1 MQKYPGKKKVLSLG
15 GLLMVILL
23 CVSGFLCFF
32 TNYIDKILY
41 DERLGQMSEVTKQL
55 FSGLNDVVENN
66 WEGASV
72 QRNTLQAA
80 SPTTLNDLYGF
91 MEKQEVISE
100 MQAKDISLIAVDST
114 GKYYKSDGPH
124 GLMREIKY
132 LDSVPRMVNYVS
144 NTMTSGESSMVYL
157 YELDTPVTVQDDNQK
172 DVTIIYY
179 GTMQNMK
186 RLNKYFNCSAYNNEN
201 SVYVLDEDGMKLFNS
216 SAVEL
221 VHGYNIYNVLK
232 QMKYYHN
239 QDFDKTLKQLEE
251 TGSAYSSAVLDG
263 VEYYYAIANL
273 DYAEWTILFMVPAS
287 CVAVNT
293 VRLTKT
299 VMIIVLGFATIMVIV
314 LVAVVSTMIHI
325 QQKKVLDLERENNH
339 KLAEALDMAREAN
352 RSKSTFLANMSH
364 DIRTPMNAIIGITA
378 LIEHDVDNAAKVK
391 EYAKKIEIS
400 SQHLLGLIND
410 VLDMSKIESG
420 KTTLNFVDFS
430 ISEML
435 RRIEILFRPQTDAK
449 NQTLLITKEH
459 IHHEWLNGD
468 SVRLM
473 QVFNN
478 LMSNA
483 IKYTKEGGRIQFF
496 AEECQTNSS
505 VYAKFRFVVKD
516 NGIGMS
522 EEFQDKIFDS
532 FTREENS
539 VTNKIQGTGL
549 GMAISKNLIQA
560 MGGTIEVKSEKG
572 KGSCFEVIVDIKIAE
587 NKEVYQPEQ
596 IADEK
601 QDETILNG
609 MCFLCAED
617 NELNAEI
624 LKELLDIEGAK
635 CQICENGEKV
645 VEAFEKSQ
653 PGEYDMILM
662 DIQMPVMNG
671 YEATKA
677 IRNSKH
683 PMAKT
688 IPIIAMT
695 ANAFSEDIQQSF
707 SAGMN
712 AHVSKPVEMKVLGK
726 AIQNI
731 KAGRGGVDFSLKTAI
746 INDD

>member
-1 MQKYPGKKKVLSLG
+1 
-15 GLLMVILL
+15 MVILL

-55 FSGLNDVVENN
+55 FSGLNDAVGNN
-66 WEGASV
+66 WERAGI
-72 QRNTLQAA
+72 QKNTLQAA
-80 SPTTLNDLYGF
+80 SLGTINDLYDF

-100 MQAKDISLIAVDST
+100 MQANDMSLIAVDST

-132 LDSVPRMVNYVS
+132 LESAPRQVNYVS
-144 NTMTSGESSMVYL
+144 NTMTSSESSMVYL

-172 DVTIIYY
+172 DITIIYY

-221 VHGYNIYNVLK
+221 VHGYNIYSVLK

-430 ISEML
+430 ISEIL
-435 RRIEILFRPQTDAK
+435 RRIEILFRPQTDTK

-483 IKYTKEGGRIQFF
+483 IKYTQEGGKIQFF

-505 VYAKFRFVVKD
+505 VYAKFRFIVKD

-539 VTNKIQGTGL
+539 VINKIQGTGL

-572 KGSCFEVIVDIKIAE
+572 KGSCFEVIVDFKIAE

-596 IADEK
+596 IEDEK

-731 KAGRGGVDFSLKTAI
+731 KAGRGG
-746 INDD
+746 

>member
-1 MQKYPGKKKVLSLG
+1 
-15 GLLMVILL
+15 MVILL

-55 FSGLNDVVENN
+55 FSGLNDAVGNN
-66 WEGASV
+66 WERAGI
-72 QRNTLQAA
+72 QKNTLQAA
-80 SPTTLNDLYGF
+80 SLGTINDLYDF

-100 MQAKDISLIAVDST
+100 MQANDMSLIAVDST

-132 LDSVPRMVNYVS
+132 LESAPRQVNYVS
-144 NTMTSGESSMVYL
+144 NTMTSSESSMVYL

-172 DVTIIYY
+172 DITIIYY

-216 SAVEL
+216 STVEL
-221 VHGYNIYNVLK
+221 VHGYNIYSVLK

-299 VMIIVLGFATIMVIV
+299 VMVIVLSFAMIMVIV

-391 EYAKKIEIS
+391 EYAKKIEVS

-483 IKYTKEGGRIQFF
+483 IKYTQEGGKIQFF

-505 VYAKFRFVVKD
+505 VYAKFRFIVKD

-539 VTNKIQGTGL
+539 VINKIQGTGL

-572 KGSCFEVIVDIKIAE
+572 KGSCFEVIVDFKIAE

-596 IADEK
+596 IEDEK

-695 ANAFSEDIQQSF
+695 ANAFSEDIQKSF

-731 KAGRGGVDFSLKTAI
+731 KAGRGGLTSL
-746 INDD
+746 

>member
-1 MQKYPGKKKVLSLG
+1 
-15 GLLMVILL
+15 MVILL
-23 CVSGFLCFF
+23 CMSGFLCFF

-55 FSGLNDVVENN
+55 FSGLNDAVGNN
-66 WEGASV
+66 WERAGI
-72 QRNTLQAA
+72 QKNTLQAA
-80 SPTTLNDLYGF
+80 SLGTINDLYDF

-100 MQAKDISLIAVDST
+100 MQANDMSLIAVDST

-132 LDSVPRMVNYVS
+132 LESAPRQVNYVS
-144 NTMTSGESSMVYL
+144 NTMTSSESSMVYL

-172 DVTIIYY
+172 DITIIYY

-216 SAVEL
+216 STVEL
-221 VHGYNIYNVLK
+221 VHGYNIYSVLK

-239 QDFDKTLKQLEE
+239 QDFDKTLKQLQE

-391 EYAKKIEIS
+391 EYAKKIEVS

-483 IKYTKEGGRIQFF
+483 IKYTKEGGKIQFF

-505 VYAKFRFVVKD
+505 VYAKFRFIVKD

-539 VTNKIQGTGL
+539 VINKIQGTGL

-572 KGSCFEVIVDIKIAE
+572 KGSCFEVIVDFKIAE

-596 IADEK
+596 IEDEK

-726 AIQNI
+726 AIQNV
-731 KAGRGGVDFSLKTAI
+731 KAGRGGLTSL
-746 INDD
+746 

>member
-1 MQKYPGKKKVLSLG
+1 
-15 GLLMVILL
+15 MVILL

-55 FSGLNDVVENN
+55 FSGLNDAVGNN
-66 WEGASV
+66 WERAGI
-72 QRNTLQAA
+72 QKNTLQAA
-80 SPTTLNDLYGF
+80 SLGTINDLYDF

-100 MQAKDISLIAVDST
+100 MQANDMSLIAVDST

-132 LDSVPRMVNYVS
+132 LESAPRQVNYVS
-144 NTMTSGESSMVYL
+144 NTMTSSESSMVYL

-172 DVTIIYY
+172 DITIIYY

-216 SAVEL
+216 STVEL
-221 VHGYNIYNVLK
+221 VHGYNIYSVLK

-239 QDFDKTLKQLEE
+239 QDFNKTLKQLEE

-391 EYAKKIEIS
+391 EYAKKIEVS

-483 IKYTKEGGRIQFF
+483 IKYTKEGGKIQFF

-505 VYAKFRFVVKD
+505 VYAKFRFIVKD

-539 VTNKIQGTGL
+539 VINKIQGTGL

-572 KGSCFEVIVDIKIAE
+572 KGSCFEVIVDFKIAE

-596 IADEK
+596 IEDEK

-695 ANAFSEDIQQSF
+695 ANAFSEDIQKSF

-731 KAGRGGVDFSLKTAI
+731 KAGRGGG
-746 INDD
+746 

>member
-1 MQKYPGKKKVLSLG
+1 
-15 GLLMVILL
+15 MVILL

-55 FSGLNDVVENN
+55 FSGLNDAVGNN
-66 WEGASV
+66 WERAGI
-72 QRNTLQAA
+72 QKNTLQAA
-80 SPTTLNDLYGF
+80 SLGTINDLYDF

-100 MQAKDISLIAVDST
+100 MQANDMSLIAVDST

-132 LDSVPRMVNYVS
+132 LESAPRQVNYVS
-144 NTMTSGESSMVYL
+144 NTMTSSESSMVYL

-172 DVTIIYY
+172 DITIIYY

-221 VHGYNIYNVLK
+221 VHGYNIYSVLK

-239 QDFDKTLKQLEE
+239 QDFDKTLKQLQE

-391 EYAKKIEIS
+391 EYAKKIEVS

-483 IKYTKEGGRIQFF
+483 IKYTQEGGKIQFF

-505 VYAKFRFVVKD
+505 VYAKFRFIVKD

-539 VTNKIQGTGL
+539 VINKIQGTGL

-572 KGSCFEVIVDIKIAE
+572 KGSCFEVIVDFKIAE

-596 IADEK
+596 IEDEK

-695 ANAFSEDIQQSF
+695 ANAFSEDIQRSF

-731 KAGRGGVDFSLKTAI
+731 KAGRGGLTSL
-746 INDD
+746 

>member
-1 MQKYPGKKKVLSLG
+1 
-15 GLLMVILL
+15 MVILL

-55 FSGLNDVVENN
+55 FAGLNDAVGNN
-66 WEGASV
+66 WERAGI
-72 QRNTLQAA
+72 QKNTLQAA
-80 SPTTLNDLYGF
+80 SLGTINDLYDF
-91 MEKQEVISE
+91 MEMQEVISE

-132 LDSVPRMVNYVS
+132 LESAPRQVNYVS
-144 NTMTSGESSMVYL
+144 NTMTSSESSMVYL

-172 DVTIIYY
+172 DITIIYY

-216 SAVEL
+216 STVEL
-221 VHGYNIYNVLK
+221 VHGYNIYSVLK

-239 QDFDKTLKQLEE
+239 QDFNKTLKQLEE

-430 ISEML
+430 ISEIL

-449 NQTLLITKEH
+449 NQTLLIKKEH

-483 IKYTKEGGRIQFF
+483 IKYTQEGGKIQFF

-505 VYAKFRFVVKD
+505 VYAKFRFIVKD

-539 VTNKIQGTGL
+539 VINKIQGTGL

-572 KGSCFEVIVDIKIAE
+572 KGSCFEVIVDFKIAE

-596 IADEK
+596 IEDEK

-695 ANAFSEDIQQSF
+695 ANAFSEDIQKSF

-731 KAGRGGVDFSLKTAI
+731 KAGWGGLTSL
-746 INDD
+746 

>member
-1 MQKYPGKKKVLSLG
+1 
-15 GLLMVILL
+15 MVILL

-55 FSGLNDVVENN
+55 FSGLNDAVGNN
-66 WEGASV
+66 WERAGI
-72 QRNTLQAA
+72 QKNTLQAA
-80 SPTTLNDLYGF
+80 SLGTINDLYDF

-100 MQAKDISLIAVDST
+100 MQANDMSLIAVDST

-132 LDSVPRMVNYVS
+132 LESAPRQVNYVS
-144 NTMTSGESSMVYL
+144 NTMTSSESSMVYL
-157 YELDTPVTVQDDNQK
+157 YELDIPVTVQDDNQK
-172 DVTIIYY
+172 DITIIYY

-216 SAVEL
+216 STVEL
-221 VHGYNIYNVLK
+221 VHGYNIYSVLK

-239 QDFDKTLKQLEE
+239 QDFNKTLKQLEE

-299 VMIIVLGFATIMVIV
+299 VMVIVLSFAMIMAIV

-391 EYAKKIEIS
+391 EYAKKIEVS

-483 IKYTKEGGRIQFF
+483 IKYTKEGGKIQFF

-505 VYAKFRFVVKD
+505 VYAKFRFIVKD

-539 VTNKIQGTGL
+539 VINKIQGTGL

-572 KGSCFEVIVDIKIAE
+572 KGSCFEVIVDFKIAE

-596 IADEK
+596 IEDEK

-731 KAGRGGVDFSLKTAI
+731 KAGRGGVDFSLKTVI
-746 INDD
+746 INGD

>member
-726 AIQNI
+726 AIQHI
-731 KAGRGGVDFSLKTAI
+731 KAGRGGLTSL
-746 INDD
+746 

>member
-1 MQKYPGKKKVLSLG
+1 
-15 GLLMVILL
+15 MVILL

-221 VHGYNIYNVLK
+221 VHGYNIYSVLK

-239 QDFDKTLKQLEE
+239 QDFDKTLKQLQE

-391 EYAKKIEIS
+391 EYAKKIEVS

-483 IKYTKEGGRIQFF
+483 IKYTQEGGKIQFF

-505 VYAKFRFVVKD
+505 VYAKFRFIVKD

-522 EEFQDKIFDS
+522 EEFQNKIFDS

-539 VTNKIQGTGL
+539 VINKIQGTGL

-572 KGSCFEVIVDIKIAE
+572 KGSCFEVIVDFKIAE

-596 IADEK
+596 IEDEK

-731 KAGRGGVDFSLKTAI
+731 KAGRGGVDFSLKTVI

>member
-1 MQKYPGKKKVLSLG
+1 
-15 GLLMVILL
+15 MVILL

-55 FSGLNDVVENN
+55 FSGLNDAVGNN
-66 WEGASV
+66 WERAGI
-72 QRNTLQAA
+72 QKNTLQAA
-80 SPTTLNDLYGF
+80 SLGTINDLYDF

-100 MQAKDISLIAVDST
+100 MQANDMSLIAVDST

-132 LDSVPRMVNYVS
+132 LESAPRQVNYVS
-144 NTMTSGESSMVYL
+144 NTMTSSESSMVYL

-172 DVTIIYY
+172 DITIIYY

-216 SAVEL
+216 STVEL

-391 EYAKKIEIS
+391 EYAKKIEVS

-483 IKYTKEGGRIQFF
+483 IKYTQEGGKIQFF

-505 VYAKFRFVVKD
+505 VYAKFRFIVKD

-539 VTNKIQGTGL
+539 VINKIQGTGL

-572 KGSCFEVIVDIKIAE
+572 KGSCFEVIVDFKIAE

-596 IADEK
+596 IEDEK

-695 ANAFSEDIQQSF
+695 ANAFSEDIQKSF

-731 KAGRGGVDFSLKTAI
+731 KAGRGG
-746 INDD
+746 

>member
-1 MQKYPGKKKVLSLG
+1 
-15 GLLMVILL
+15 MVILL

-55 FSGLNDVVENN
+55 FSGLNDVVVSN
-66 WEGASV
+66 WEGASI
-72 QRNTLQAA
+72 QRNILQAA
-80 SPTTLNDLYGF
+80 SLGTINDLYDF

-100 MQAKDISLIAVDST
+100 MQANDMSLIAVDST

-132 LDSVPRMVNYVS
+132 LESAPRQVNYVS
-144 NTMTSGESSMVYL
+144 NTMTSSESSMVYL

-172 DVTIIYY
+172 DITIIYY

-216 SAVEL
+216 STVEL
-221 VHGYNIYNVLK
+221 VHGYNIYSVLK

-239 QDFDKTLKQLEE
+239 QDFNKTLKQLEE

-391 EYAKKIEIS
+391 EYAKKIEVS

-483 IKYTKEGGRIQFF
+483 IKYTQEGGKIQFF

-505 VYAKFRFVVKD
+505 VYAKFRFIVKD

-539 VTNKIQGTGL
+539 VINKIQGTGL

-572 KGSCFEVIVDIKIAE
+572 KGSCFEVIVDFKIAE

-596 IADEK
+596 IEDEK

-731 KAGRGGVDFSLKTAI
+731 KAGRGGVDFSLKPVI

>member
-1 MQKYPGKKKVLSLG
+1 
-15 GLLMVILL
+15 MVILL

-55 FSGLNDVVENN
+55 FSGLNDAVGNN
-66 WEGASV
+66 WERAGI
-72 QRNTLQAA
+72 QKNTLQAA
-80 SPTTLNDLYGF
+80 SLGTINDLYDF

-100 MQAKDISLIAVDST
+100 MQANDMSLIAVDST

-132 LDSVPRMVNYVS
+132 LESAPRQVNYVS
-144 NTMTSGESSMVYL
+144 NTMTSSESSMVYL

-172 DVTIIYY
+172 DITIIYY

-216 SAVEL
+216 STVEL
-221 VHGYNIYNVLK
+221 VHGYNIYSVLK

-299 VMIIVLGFATIMVIV
+299 VMVIVLGFAMIMAIV

-391 EYAKKIEIS
+391 EYAKKIEVS

-483 IKYTKEGGRIQFF
+483 IKYTQEGGKIQFF

-505 VYAKFRFVVKD
+505 VYAKFRFIVKD

-539 VTNKIQGTGL
+539 VINKIQGTGL

-572 KGSCFEVIVDIKIAE
+572 KGSCFEVIVDFKIAE

-596 IADEK
+596 IEDEK

-731 KAGRGGVDFSLKTAI
+731 KAGRGGVDFSLKTVI

>member
-1 MQKYPGKKKVLSLG
+1 
-15 GLLMVILL
+15 MVILL

-221 VHGYNIYNVLK
+221 VHGYNIYSVLK

-339 KLAEALDMAREAN
+339 KLAETLDMAREAN

-391 EYAKKIEIS
+391 EYAKKIEVS

-483 IKYTKEGGRIQFF
+483 IKYTQEGGKIQFF

-505 VYAKFRFVVKD
+505 VYAKFRFIVKD

-539 VTNKIQGTGL
+539 VINKIQGTGL

-572 KGSCFEVIVDIKIAE
+572 KGSCFEVIVDFKIAE

-596 IADEK
+596 IEDEK

-683 PMAKT
+683 QMAKT

-712 AHVSKPVEMKVLGK
+712 AHVSKPVEMKVIGK

-731 KAGRGGVDFSLKTAI
+731 KAGRGGLTSL
-746 INDD
+746 

>member
-1 MQKYPGKKKVLSLG
+1 
-15 GLLMVILL
+15 MVILL

-55 FSGLNDVVENN
+55 FAGLNDAVGNN
-66 WEGASV
+66 WERAGI
-72 QRNTLQAA
+72 QKNTLQAA
-80 SPTTLNDLYGF
+80 SLGTINDLYDF

-132 LDSVPRMVNYVS
+132 IESAPSQVSYVS
-144 NTMTSGESSMVYL
+144 NTMTSSESSMVYL
-157 YELDTPVTVQDDNQK
+157 YELDAPVTVQDDNQK

-221 VHGYNIYNVLK
+221 VHGYNIYSVLK

-239 QDFDKTLKQLEE
+239 QDFDKTLKQLQE

-299 VMIIVLGFATIMVIV
+299 VMIIVLGFAMIMAIV
-314 LVAVVSTMIHI
+314 LVVVVSTMIHI

-391 EYAKKIEIS
+391 EYAKKIEVS

-435 RRIEILFRPQTDAK
+435 RKIEILFRPQTDAK
-449 NQTLLITKEH
+449 HQMLLITKEH

-483 IKYTKEGGRIQFF
+483 IKYTKEGGKIQFF

-505 VYAKFRFVVKD
+505 VYAKFRFAVKD

-572 KGSCFEVIVDIKIAE
+572 KGSCFEVIVDLKIAE

-695 ANAFSEDIQQSF
+695 ANAFSEDIQRSF

-731 KAGRGGVDFSLKTAI
+731 KAGRGGLTSL
-746 INDD
+746 

>member
-1 MQKYPGKKKVLSLG
+1 
-15 GLLMVILL
+15 MVILL

-55 FSGLNDVVENN
+55 FAGLNDAVGNN
-66 WEGASV
+66 WERASV

-132 LDSVPRMVNYVS
+132 IESAPSQVSYVS

-221 VHGYNIYNVLK
+221 VHGYNIYSVLK

-325 QQKKVLDLERENNH
+325 QQKKVLDMERENNH

-391 EYAKKIEIS
+391 EYAKKIEVS

-473 QVFNN
+473 QIFNN

-483 IKYTKEGGRIQFF
+483 IKYTQEGGKIQFF

-505 VYAKFRFVVKD
+505 VYAKFRFIVKD

-539 VTNKIQGTGL
+539 VINKIQGTGL

-572 KGSCFEVIVDIKIAE
+572 KGSCFEVIVDFKIAE

-596 IADEK
+596 IEDEK

-671 YEATKA
+671 YEATKT

-731 KAGRGGVDFSLKTAI
+731 KAGRGGVDFSLKTVI

>member
-1 MQKYPGKKKVLSLG
+1 
-15 GLLMVILL
+15 MVILL

-55 FSGLNDVVENN
+55 FSGLNDAVGNN
-66 WEGASV
+66 WERAGI
-72 QRNTLQAA
+72 QKNTLQAA
-80 SPTTLNDLYGF
+80 SLGTINDLYDF

-100 MQAKDISLIAVDST
+100 MQANDMSLIAVDST

-132 LDSVPRMVNYVS
+132 LESAPRQVNYVS
-144 NTMTSGESSMVYL
+144 NTMTSSESSMVYL

-172 DVTIIYY
+172 DITIIYY

-216 SAVEL
+216 STVEL
-221 VHGYNIYNVLK
+221 VHGYNIYSVLK

-239 QDFDKTLKQLEE
+239 QDFNKTLKQLEE

-299 VMIIVLGFATIMVIV
+299 VMVIVLSFAMIMAIV

-391 EYAKKIEIS
+391 EYAKKIEVS

-483 IKYTKEGGRIQFF
+483 IKYTKEGGKIQFF

-505 VYAKFRFVVKD
+505 VYAKFSFIVKD

-539 VTNKIQGTGL
+539 VINKIQGTGL

-572 KGSCFEVIVDIKIAE
+572 KGSCFEVIVDFKIAE

-596 IADEK
+596 IEDEK

-635 CQICENGEKV
+635 CQIFENGEKV

-695 ANAFSEDIQQSF
+695 ANAFSEDIQRSF

-731 KAGRGGVDFSLKTAI
+731 KAGRGG
-746 INDD
+746 

>member
-1 MQKYPGKKKVLSLG
+1 
-15 GLLMVILL
+15 MVILL

-55 FSGLNDVVENN
+55 FSGLNDAVGNN
-66 WEGASV
+66 WERAGI
-72 QRNTLQAA
+72 QKNTLQAA
-80 SPTTLNDLYGF
+80 SLGTINDLYDF

-100 MQAKDISLIAVDST
+100 MQANDMSLIAVDST

-132 LDSVPRMVNYVS
+132 LESAPRQVNYVS
-144 NTMTSGESSMVYL
+144 NTMTSSESSMVYL

-172 DVTIIYY
+172 DITIIYY

-216 SAVEL
+216 STVEL
-221 VHGYNIYNVLK
+221 VHGYNIYSVLK

-239 QDFDKTLKQLEE
+239 QDFNKTLKQLEE

-299 VMIIVLGFATIMVIV
+299 VMVIVLSFAMIMAIV

-391 EYAKKIEIS
+391 EYAKKIEVS

-483 IKYTKEGGRIQFF
+483 IKYTQEGGKIQFF

-505 VYAKFRFVVKD
+505 VYAKFRFIVKD

-539 VTNKIQGTGL
+539 VINKIQGTGL

-572 KGSCFEVIVDIKIAE
+572 KGSCFEVIVDFKIVE

-596 IADEK
+596 IEDEK

-695 ANAFSEDIQQSF
+695 ANAFSEDIQKSF

-731 KAGRGGVDFSLKTAI
+731 KAGRGGLTSL
-746 INDD
+746 

>member
-1 MQKYPGKKKVLSLG
+1 
-15 GLLMVILL
+15 MVILL

-55 FSGLNDVVENN
+55 FSGLNDAVGNN
-66 WEGASV
+66 WERAGI
-72 QRNTLQAA
+72 QKNTLQAA
-80 SPTTLNDLYGF
+80 SLGTINDLYDF

-100 MQAKDISLIAVDST
+100 MQANDMSLIAVDST

-132 LDSVPRMVNYVS
+132 LESAPRQVNYVS
-144 NTMTSGESSMVYL
+144 NTMTSSESSMVYL

-172 DVTIIYY
+172 DITIIYY

-216 SAVEL
+216 STVEL
-221 VHGYNIYNVLK
+221 VHGYNIYSVLK

-239 QDFDKTLKQLEE
+239 QDFNKTLKQLEE

-299 VMIIVLGFATIMVIV
+299 VMVIVLSFAMIMAIV

-391 EYAKKIEIS
+391 EYAKKIEVS

-483 IKYTKEGGRIQFF
+483 IKYTQEGGKIQFF

-505 VYAKFRFVVKD
+505 VYAKFRFIVKD

-539 VTNKIQGTGL
+539 VINKIQGTGL

-572 KGSCFEVIVDIKIAE
+572 KGSCFEVIVDFKIAE

-596 IADEK
+596 IEDEK

-695 ANAFSEDIQQSF
+695 ANAFSEDIQKSF

-731 KAGRGGVDFSLKTAI
+731 KAGRGG
-746 INDD
+746 

>member
-731 KAGRGGVDFSLKTAI
+731 KAGRGGLTSL
-746 INDD
+746 

>member
-1 MQKYPGKKKVLSLG
+1 
-15 GLLMVILL
+15 MVILL

-55 FSGLNDVVENN
+55 FSGLNDAVGNN
-66 WEGASV
+66 WERAGI
-72 QRNTLQAA
+72 QKNTLQAA
-80 SPTTLNDLYGF
+80 SLGTINDLYDF

-100 MQAKDISLIAVDST
+100 MQANDMSLIAVDST

-132 LDSVPRMVNYVS
+132 LESAPRQVNYVS
-144 NTMTSGESSMVYL
+144 NTMTSSESSMVYL

-172 DVTIIYY
+172 DITIIYY

-216 SAVEL
+216 STVEL
-221 VHGYNIYNVLK
+221 VHGYNIYSVLK

-239 QDFDKTLKQLEE
+239 QDFNKTLKQLEE

-391 EYAKKIEIS
+391 EYAKKIEVS

-483 IKYTKEGGRIQFF
+483 IKYTQEGGKIQFF

-505 VYAKFRFVVKD
+505 VYAKFRFIVKD

-539 VTNKIQGTGL
+539 VINKIQGTGL

-572 KGSCFEVIVDIKIAE
+572 KGSCFEVIVDFKIAE

-596 IADEK
+596 IEDEK

-695 ANAFSEDIQQSF
+695 ANAFSEDIQRSF

-731 KAGRGGVDFSLKTAI
+731 KAGRGGLTSL
-746 INDD
+746 

>member
-1 MQKYPGKKKVLSLG
+1 
-15 GLLMVILL
+15 MVILL
-23 CVSGFLCFF
+23 CMSGFLCFF

-55 FSGLNDVVENN
+55 FAGLNDAVGNN
-66 WEGASV
+66 WERAGI
-72 QRNTLQAA
+72 QKNTLKAA
-80 SPTTLNDLYGF
+80 SLGTINDLYDF

-100 MQAKDISLIAVDST
+100 MQANDMSLIAVDST

-132 LDSVPRMVNYVS
+132 LESAPRQVNYVS
-144 NTMTSGESSMVYL
+144 NTMTSSESSMVYL

-172 DVTIIYY
+172 DITIIYY

-216 SAVEL
+216 STVEL
-221 VHGYNIYNVLK
+221 VHGYNIYSVLK

-239 QDFDKTLKQLEE
+239 QDFNKTLKQLEE

-391 EYAKKIEIS
+391 EYAKKIEVS

-483 IKYTKEGGRIQFF
+483 IKYTQEGGKIQFF

-505 VYAKFRFVVKD
+505 VYAKFRFIVKD

-539 VTNKIQGTGL
+539 VINKIQGTGL

-572 KGSCFEVIVDIKIAE
+572 KGSCFEVIVDFKIAE

-596 IADEK
+596 IEDEK

-695 ANAFSEDIQQSF
+695 ANAFSEDIQKSF

-731 KAGRGGVDFSLKTAI
+731 KAGRGG
-746 INDD
+746 

>member
-1 MQKYPGKKKVLSLG
+1 
-15 GLLMVILL
+15 MVILL
-23 CVSGFLCFF
+23 CMSGFLCFF

-55 FSGLNDVVENN
+55 FSGLNDAVGNN
-66 WEGASV
+66 WERAGI
-72 QRNTLQAA
+72 QKNTLQAA
-80 SPTTLNDLYGF
+80 SLGTINDLYDF

-132 LDSVPRMVNYVS
+132 LESAPRQVNYVS
-144 NTMTSGESSMVYL
+144 NTMTSSESSMVYL

-172 DVTIIYY
+172 DITIIYY

-216 SAVEL
+216 STVEL
-221 VHGYNIYNVLK
+221 VHGYNIYSVLK

-391 EYAKKIEIS
+391 EYAKKIEVS

-430 ISEML
+430 ISEIL
-435 RRIEILFRPQTDAK
+435 RRIEILFRPQTDTK

-483 IKYTKEGGRIQFF
+483 IKYTQEGGKIQFF

-505 VYAKFRFVVKD
+505 VYAKFRFIVKD

-539 VTNKIQGTGL
+539 VINKIQGTGL

-572 KGSCFEVIVDIKIAE
+572 KGSCFEVIVDFKIAE

-596 IADEK
+596 IEDEK

-695 ANAFSEDIQQSF
+695 ANAFSEDIQKSF

-731 KAGRGGVDFSLKTAI
+731 KAGRGGLTSL
-746 INDD
+746 

>member
-1 MQKYPGKKKVLSLG
+1 
-15 GLLMVILL
+15 MVILL
-23 CVSGFLCFF
+23 CMSGFLCFF

-55 FSGLNDVVENN
+55 FAGLNDAVGNN
-66 WEGASV
+66 WERAGI
-72 QRNTLQAA
+72 QKNTLQAA
-80 SPTTLNDLYGF
+80 SLGTINDLYDF

-100 MQAKDISLIAVDST
+100 MQANDMSLIAVDST

-132 LDSVPRMVNYVS
+132 LESAPRQVNYVS
-144 NTMTSGESSMVYL
+144 NTMTSSESSMVYL

-172 DVTIIYY
+172 DITIIYY

-216 SAVEL
+216 STVEL
-221 VHGYNIYNVLK
+221 VHGYNIYSVLK

-239 QDFDKTLKQLEE
+239 QDFNKTLKQLEE

-299 VMIIVLGFATIMVIV
+299 VMVIVLSFAMIMAIV

-391 EYAKKIEIS
+391 EYAKKIEVS

-483 IKYTKEGGRIQFF
+483 IKYTQEGGKIQFF

-505 VYAKFRFVVKD
+505 VYAKFRFIVKD

-539 VTNKIQGTGL
+539 VINKIQGTGL

-572 KGSCFEVIVDIKIAE
+572 KGSCFEVIVDFKIAE

-596 IADEK
+596 IEDEK

-695 ANAFSEDIQQSF
+695 ANAFSEDIQKSF

-731 KAGRGGVDFSLKTAI
+731 KAGRGG
-746 INDD
+746 

>member
-1 MQKYPGKKKVLSLG
+1 
-15 GLLMVILL
+15 MVILL

-55 FSGLNDVVENN
+55 FSGLNDAVGNN
-66 WEGASV
+66 WERAGI
-72 QRNTLQAA
+72 QKNTLQAA
-80 SPTTLNDLYGF
+80 SLGTINDLYDF

-100 MQAKDISLIAVDST
+100 MQANDMSLIAVDST

-132 LDSVPRMVNYVS
+132 LESAPRQVNYVS
-144 NTMTSGESSMVYL
+144 NTMTSSESSMVYL

-172 DVTIIYY
+172 DITIIYY

-216 SAVEL
+216 STVEL
-221 VHGYNIYNVLK
+221 VHGYNIYSVLK

-239 QDFDKTLKQLEE
+239 QDFNKTLKQLEE

-299 VMIIVLGFATIMVIV
+299 VMVIVLSFAMIMVIV

-391 EYAKKIEIS
+391 EYAKKIEVS

-483 IKYTKEGGRIQFF
+483 IKYTQEGGKIQFF

-505 VYAKFRFVVKD
+505 VYAKFRFIVKD

-539 VTNKIQGTGL
+539 VINKIQGTGL

-572 KGSCFEVIVDIKIAE
+572 KGSCFEVIVDFKIVE

-596 IADEK
+596 IEDEK

-695 ANAFSEDIQQSF
+695 ANAFSEDIQKSF

-731 KAGRGGVDFSLKTAI
+731 KAGRGGLTSL
-746 INDD
+746 

>member
-1 MQKYPGKKKVLSLG
+1 
-15 GLLMVILL
+15 MVILL

-221 VHGYNIYNVLK
+221 VHGYNIYSVLK

-339 KLAEALDMAREAN
+339 KLAETLDMAREAN

-391 EYAKKIEIS
+391 EYAKKIEVS

-483 IKYTKEGGRIQFF
+483 IKYTQEGGKIQFF

-505 VYAKFRFVVKD
+505 VYAKFRFIVKD

-522 EEFQDKIFDS
+522 EEFQGKIFDS

-539 VTNKIQGTGL
+539 VINKIQGTGL

-572 KGSCFEVIVDIKIAE
+572 KGSCFEVIVDFKIAE

-596 IADEK
+596 IEDEK

-683 PMAKT
+683 QMAKT

-731 KAGRGGVDFSLKTAI
+731 KAGRGG
-746 INDD
+746 

>member
-1 MQKYPGKKKVLSLG
+1 
-15 GLLMVILL
+15 MVILL
-23 CVSGFLCFF
+23 CMSGFLCFF

-55 FSGLNDVVENN
+55 FAGLNDAVGNN
-66 WEGASV
+66 WERAGI
-72 QRNTLQAA
+72 QKNTLQAA
-80 SPTTLNDLYGF
+80 SLGTINDLYDF

-132 LDSVPRMVNYVS
+132 IESAPSQVSYVS

-221 VHGYNIYNVLK
+221 VHGYNIYSVLK

-239 QDFDKTLKQLEE
+239 QDFNKTLKQLEE

-391 EYAKKIEIS
+391 EYAKKIEVS

-483 IKYTKEGGRIQFF
+483 IKYTQEGGKIQFF

-505 VYAKFRFVVKD
+505 VYAKFRFIVKD

-539 VTNKIQGTGL
+539 VINKIQGTGL

-572 KGSCFEVIVDIKIAE
+572 KGSCFEVIVDFKIAE

-596 IADEK
+596 IEDEK

-671 YEATKA
+671 YEATKV

-695 ANAFSEDIQQSF
+695 ANAFSEDIQKSF

-731 KAGRGGVDFSLKTAI
+731 KAGRGGVDFSLKTVI

>member
-1 MQKYPGKKKVLSLG
+1 
-15 GLLMVILL
+15 MVILI
-23 CVSGFLCFF
+23 CMSGFLCFF

-55 FSGLNDVVENN
+55 FAGLNDAVGNN
-66 WEGASV
+66 WERAGI
-72 QRNTLQAA
+72 QKNTLQAA
-80 SPTTLNDLYGF
+80 SLGTINDLYDF

-132 LDSVPRMVNYVS
+132 IESAPSQVSYVS

-221 VHGYNIYNVLK
+221 VHGYNIYSVLK

-239 QDFDKTLKQLEE
+239 QDFDKTLKQLQE

-339 KLAEALDMAREAN
+339 KLAEALDLAREAN

-430 ISEML
+430 ISEIL

-483 IKYTKEGGRIQFF
+483 IKYTQEGGKIQFF

-505 VYAKFRFVVKD
+505 VYAKFRFIVKD

-539 VTNKIQGTGL
+539 VINKIQGTGL

-572 KGSCFEVIVDIKIAE
+572 KGSCFEVIVDFKIAE

-596 IADEK
+596 IEDEK

-695 ANAFSEDIQQSF
+695 ANAFSEDIQKSF

-731 KAGRGGVDFSLKTAI
+731 TAGRGGVDFSLKTAI

>member
-1 MQKYPGKKKVLSLG
+1 
-15 GLLMVILL
+15 MVILL

-55 FSGLNDVVENN
+55 FSGLNDAVGNN
-66 WEGASV
+66 WERAGI
-72 QRNTLQAA
+72 QKNTLKAA
-80 SPTTLNDLYGF
+80 SLGTINDLYDF

-100 MQAKDISLIAVDST
+100 MQANDMSLIAVDST

-132 LDSVPRMVNYVS
+132 LESAPRQVNYVS
-144 NTMTSGESSMVYL
+144 NTMTSSESSMVYL

-172 DVTIIYY
+172 DITIIYY

-221 VHGYNIYNVLK
+221 VHGYNIYSVLK

-239 QDFDKTLKQLEE
+239 QDFNKTLKQLEE

-299 VMIIVLGFATIMVIV
+299 VMVIVLSFAMIMVIV

-391 EYAKKIEIS
+391 EYAKKIEVS

-483 IKYTKEGGRIQFF
+483 IKYTKEGGKIQFF

-505 VYAKFRFVVKD
+505 VYAKFRFIVKD

-539 VTNKIQGTGL
+539 VINKIQGTGL

-572 KGSCFEVIVDIKIAE
+572 KGSCFEVIVDFKIAE

-596 IADEK
+596 IEDEK

-695 ANAFSEDIQQSF
+695 ANAFSEDIQKSF

-731 KAGRGGVDFSLKTAI
+731 KAGRGG
-746 INDD
+746 

>member
-1 MQKYPGKKKVLSLG
+1 
-15 GLLMVILL
+15 MVILL

-55 FSGLNDVVENN
+55 FAGLNDAVGNN
-66 WEGASV
+66 WERAGI
-72 QRNTLQAA
+72 QKNTLQAA
-80 SPTTLNDLYGF
+80 SLGTINDLYDF
-91 MEKQEVISE
+91 MEMQEVISE

-132 LDSVPRMVNYVS
+132 LESAPRQVNYVS
-144 NTMTSGESSMVYL
+144 NTMTSSESSMVYL

-172 DVTIIYY
+172 DITIIYY

-216 SAVEL
+216 STVEL
-221 VHGYNIYNVLK
+221 VHGYNIYSVLK

-239 QDFDKTLKQLEE
+239 QDFNKTLKQLEE

-430 ISEML
+430 ISEIL

-449 NQTLLITKEH
+449 NQTLLIKKEH

-483 IKYTKEGGRIQFF
+483 IKYTQEGGKIQFF

-505 VYAKFRFVVKD
+505 VYAKFRFIVKD

-539 VTNKIQGTGL
+539 VINKIQGTGL

-572 KGSCFEVIVDIKIAE
+572 KGSCFEVIVDFKIAE

-596 IADEK
+596 IEDEK

-662 DIQMPVMNG
+662 DIQMPKMNG
-671 YEATKA
+671 YEATKR
-677 IRNSKH
+677 IRELPVSG
-683 PMAKT
+683 MAH

-695 ANAFSEDIQQSF
+695 ANAFSDDQKRALDVGMNGFITKPIDVDRMLRTIQQT
-707 SAGMN
+707 
-712 AHVSKPVEMKVLGK
+712 L
-726 AIQNI
+726 Q
-731 KAGRGGVDFSLKTAI
+731 R
-746 INDD
+746 

>member
-1 MQKYPGKKKVLSLG
+1 
-15 GLLMVILL
+15 MVILL
-23 CVSGFLCFF
+23 CMSGFLCFF

-55 FSGLNDVVENN
+55 FAGLNDAVGNN
-66 WEGASV
+66 WERAGI
-72 QRNTLQAA
+72 QKNTLQAA
-80 SPTTLNDLYGF
+80 SLGTINDLYDF

-132 LDSVPRMVNYVS
+132 IESAPSQVSYVS

-221 VHGYNIYNVLK
+221 VHGYNIYSVLK

-239 QDFDKTLKQLEE
+239 QDFDKTLKQLQE

-391 EYAKKIEIS
+391 EYAKKIEVS

-483 IKYTKEGGRIQFF
+483 IKYTQEGGKIQFF

-505 VYAKFRFVVKD
+505 VYAKFRFIVKD

-539 VTNKIQGTGL
+539 VINKIQGTGL

-572 KGSCFEVIVDIKIAE
+572 KGSCFEVIVDFKIVE

-596 IADEK
+596 IEDEK

-695 ANAFSEDIQQSF
+695 ANAFSEDIQKSF

-731 KAGRGGVDFSLKTAI
+731 KAGRGGG
-746 INDD
+746 

>member
-1 MQKYPGKKKVLSLG
+1 
-15 GLLMVILL
+15 MVILL
-23 CVSGFLCFF
+23 CMSGFLCFF

-55 FSGLNDVVENN
+55 FAGLNDAVGNN
-66 WEGASV
+66 WERAGI
-72 QRNTLQAA
+72 QKNTLQAA
-80 SPTTLNDLYGF
+80 SLGTINDLYDF

-100 MQAKDISLIAVDST
+100 MQANDMSLIAVDST

-132 LDSVPRMVNYVS
+132 LESAPRQVNYVS
-144 NTMTSGESSMVYL
+144 NTMTSSESSMVYL

-172 DVTIIYY
+172 DITIIYY

-216 SAVEL
+216 STVEL
-221 VHGYNIYNVLK
+221 VHGYNIYSVLK

-239 QDFDKTLKQLEE
+239 QDFNKTLKQLEE

-299 VMIIVLGFATIMVIV
+299 VMVIVLSFAMIMAIV

-364 DIRTPMNAIIGITA
+364 EIRTPMNAIIGITA

-483 IKYTKEGGRIQFF
+483 IKYTKEGGKIQFF

-505 VYAKFRFVVKD
+505 VYAKFRFIVKD

-539 VTNKIQGTGL
+539 VINKIQGTGL

-572 KGSCFEVIVDIKIAE
+572 KGSCFEVIVDFKIAE

-596 IADEK
+596 IEDEK

-731 KAGRGGVDFSLKTAI
+731 KAGRGGVDFSLKTVI

>member
-1 MQKYPGKKKVLSLG
+1 
-15 GLLMVILL
+15 MVILL
-23 CVSGFLCFF
+23 CMSGFLCFF

-55 FSGLNDVVENN
+55 FAGLNDAVGNN
-66 WEGASV
+66 WERAGI
-72 QRNTLQAA
+72 QKNTLQAA
-80 SPTTLNDLYGF
+80 SLGTINDLYDF

-132 LDSVPRMVNYVS
+132 IESAPSQVSYVS
-144 NTMTSGESSMVYL
+144 NTMTSSESSMVYL

-172 DVTIIYY
+172 DITIIYY

-221 VHGYNIYNVLK
+221 VHGYNIYSVLK

-391 EYAKKIEIS
+391 EYAKKIEVS

-430 ISEML
+430 ITEML

-483 IKYTKEGGRIQFF
+483 IKYTKEGGKIQFF

-505 VYAKFRFVVKD
+505 VYAKFRFIVKD

-539 VTNKIQGTGL
+539 VINKIQGTGL

-572 KGSCFEVIVDIKIAE
+572 KGSCFEVIVDFKIAE

-596 IADEK
+596 IEDEK

-695 ANAFSEDIQQSF
+695 ANAFSEDIQKSF

-731 KAGRGGVDFSLKTAI
+731 KAGRGGLTSL
-746 INDD
+746 

>member
-1 MQKYPGKKKVLSLG
+1 
-15 GLLMVILL
+15 MVILL

-72 QRNTLQAA
+72 QRNTLQAV

-221 VHGYNIYNVLK
+221 VHGYNIYSVLK

-339 KLAEALDMAREAN
+339 KLAETLDMAREAN

-391 EYAKKIEIS
+391 EYAKKIEVS

-483 IKYTKEGGRIQFF
+483 IKYTQEGGKIQFF

-505 VYAKFRFVVKD
+505 VYAKFRFIVKD

-539 VTNKIQGTGL
+539 VINKIQGTGL

-572 KGSCFEVIVDIKIAE
+572 KGSCFEVIVDFKIAE

-596 IADEK
+596 IEDEK

-712 AHVSKPVEMKVLGK
+712 AHVSKPVEMKVIGK

-731 KAGRGGVDFSLKTAI
+731 KAGRGG
-746 INDD
+746 

>member
-1 MQKYPGKKKVLSLG
+1 
-15 GLLMVILL
+15 MVILL

-55 FSGLNDVVENN
+55 FAGLNDAVGNN
-66 WEGASV
+66 WERASI
-72 QRNTLQAA
+72 QKNALQSA
-80 SPTTLNDLYGF
+80 SLGTINDLYDF

-132 LDSVPRMVNYVS
+132 IESAPSQVSYVS
-144 NTMTSGESSMVYL
+144 NTMTSSESSMVYL
-157 YELDTPVTVQDDNQK
+157 YELDAPVTVQDDNQK
-172 DVTIIYY
+172 DITIIYY

-221 VHGYNIYNVLK
+221 VHGYNIYSVLK

-299 VMIIVLGFATIMVIV
+299 VMVIVLSFALIMAIV

-391 EYAKKIEIS
+391 EYAKKIEVS

-483 IKYTKEGGRIQFF
+483 IKYTQEGGMIQFF

-505 VYAKFRFVVKD
+505 VYAKFRFIVKD

-539 VTNKIQGTGL
+539 VINKIQGTGL

-572 KGSCFEVIVDIKIAE
+572 KGSCFEVIVDFKIAE

-596 IADEK
+596 IEDEK

-731 KAGRGGVDFSLKTAI
+731 KAGRGGLTSL
-746 INDD
+746 

>member
-55 FSGLNDVVENN
+55 FSGLNDAVGNN
-66 WEGASV
+66 WERAGI
-72 QRNTLQAA
+72 QKNTLQAA
-80 SPTTLNDLYGF
+80 SLGTINDLYDF

-100 MQAKDISLIAVDST
+100 MQANDMSLIAVDST

-132 LDSVPRMVNYVS
+132 LESAPRQVNYVS
-144 NTMTSGESSMVYL
+144 NTMTSSESSMVYL

-172 DVTIIYY
+172 DITIIYY

-216 SAVEL
+216 STVEL
-221 VHGYNIYNVLK
+221 VHGYNIYSVLK

-239 QDFDKTLKQLEE
+239 QDFNKTLKQLEE

-299 VMIIVLGFATIMVIV
+299 VMVIVLSFAMIMAIV

-391 EYAKKIEIS
+391 EYAKKIEVS

-483 IKYTKEGGRIQFF
+483 IKYTQEGGKIQFF

-505 VYAKFRFVVKD
+505 VYAKFRFIVKD

-539 VTNKIQGTGL
+539 VINKIQGTGL

-572 KGSCFEVIVDIKIAE
+572 KGSCFEVIVDFKIVE

-596 IADEK
+596 IEDEK

-695 ANAFSEDIQQSF
+695 ANAFSEDIQKSF

-731 KAGRGGVDFSLKTAI
+731 KAGRGGLTSL
-746 INDD
+746 

>member
-1 MQKYPGKKKVLSLG
+1 M
-15 GLLMVILL
+15 
-23 CVSGFLCFF
+23 SGFLCFF

-55 FSGLNDVVENN
+55 FAGLNDAVGNN
-66 WEGASV
+66 WERAGI
-72 QRNTLQAA
+72 QKNTLQAA
-80 SPTTLNDLYGF
+80 SLGTINDLYDF

-132 LDSVPRMVNYVS
+132 IESAPSQVSYVS

-221 VHGYNIYNVLK
+221 VHGYNIYSVLK

-239 QDFDKTLKQLEE
+239 QDFDKTLKQLQE

-391 EYAKKIEIS
+391 EYAKKIEVS

-430 ISEML
+430 ISEIL

-483 IKYTKEGGRIQFF
+483 IKYTKEGGKIQFF

-505 VYAKFRFVVKD
+505 VYAKFRFIVKD

-539 VTNKIQGTGL
+539 VINKIQGTGL

-572 KGSCFEVIVDIKIAE
+572 KGSCFEVIVDFKIAE

-596 IADEK
+596 IEDEK

-695 ANAFSEDIQQSF
+695 ANAFSEDIQKSF

-731 KAGRGGVDFSLKTAI
+731 KAGRGG
-746 INDD
+746 

>member
-1 MQKYPGKKKVLSLG
+1 
-15 GLLMVILL
+15 MVILL
-23 CVSGFLCFF
+23 CMSGFLCFF

-55 FSGLNDVVENN
+55 FSGLNDAVGNN
-66 WEGASV
+66 WERAGI
-72 QRNTLQAA
+72 QKNTLKAA
-80 SPTTLNDLYGF
+80 SLGTINDLYDF

-100 MQAKDISLIAVDST
+100 MQANDMSLIAVDST

-132 LDSVPRMVNYVS
+132 LESAPRQVNYVS
-144 NTMTSGESSMVYL
+144 NTMTSSESSMVYL

-172 DVTIIYY
+172 DITIIYY

-216 SAVEL
+216 STVEL
-221 VHGYNIYNVLK
+221 VHGYNIYSVLK

-239 QDFDKTLKQLEE
+239 QDFNKTLKQLEE

-299 VMIIVLGFATIMVIV
+299 VMVIVLSFAMIMVIV

-391 EYAKKIEIS
+391 EYAKKIEVS

-483 IKYTKEGGRIQFF
+483 IKYTQEGGKIQFF

-505 VYAKFRFVVKD
+505 VYAKFRFIVKD

-539 VTNKIQGTGL
+539 VINKIQGTGL

-572 KGSCFEVIVDIKIAE
+572 KGSCFEVIVDFKIAE

-596 IADEK
+596 IEDEK

-695 ANAFSEDIQQSF
+695 ANAFSEDIQRSF

-731 KAGRGGVDFSLKTAI
+731 KAGRGG
-746 INDD
+746 